1 MPGSAVFLYV
11 HIGKPLRDTII
22 PVRRF
27 VSGGGGNRRLSSL
40 SRHPFAAAFSNSA
53 TILTDAVVFTEQ

>member
-27 VSGGGGNRRLSSL
+27 VSGGGRKQTTVIVVQASVRRSVLEF
-40 SRHPFAAAFSNSA
+40 RHDPH
-53 TILTDAVVFTEQ
+53 